1 MYPDN
6 MVEVH
11 VRAYL
16 YRWQA
21 KDVIET
27 QGLHYQVA
35 LFPTAVSCRWQ
46 QCLAEGSWPV

>member
-21 KDVIET
+21 KDVSET
-27 QGLHYQVA
+27 QGLHYQVLSKLRAEICA
-35 LFPTAVSCRWQ
+35 LWLHVAVR
-46 QCLAEGSWPV
+46 G